1 MSVNVNKTATALIEN
16 RNIRIFLILIKVH
29 TFNIYAICHKYNF
42 TFVKI
47 SERGDIM
54 KKDFQSF
61 FPTDLKSDLPLL
73 EVTGNKEITIEGC
86 TGVLKYEKENI
97 KINAKE
103 MVISVG
109 GRGLK
114 LKYLS
119 SSALVIEGT
128 VLTIEFIL

>member
-1 MSVNVNKTATALIEN
+1 
-16 RNIRIFLILIKVH
+16 
-29 TFNIYAICHKYNF
+29 
-42 TFVKI
+42 
-47 SERGDIM
+47 M

-61 FPTDLKSDLPLL
+61 FPTDLKSNLPLI
-73 EVTGNKEITIEGC
+73 EVTGNKELTIEGC
-86 TGVLKYEKENI
+86 TGVLKYERENI
-97 KINAKE
+97 KINTKE

-128 VLTIEFIL
+128 VLSIEFIL